1 MKISKLIALIFVGVC
16 IVACKPNSSKDTTTP
31 AETPVTATD
40 SISAGQA
47 PEPQIATQNL
57 RWKNVSVTEFGPSY
71 IFEDEDGNEIYYNY
85 IEFSGFEMDNNEYF
99 TTTRYDDRALPELK
113 LKEGIKDKWFKIKL
127 QPQMRESSGSGETL
141 EVDVI
146 VGIEPLQ

>member
-1 MKISKLIALIFVGVC
+1 MKISIYLTALTIIGTC
-16 IVACKPNSSKDTTTP
+16 LVACKSDRTQNATAEAPATLADSASKEQTP
-31 AETPVTATD
+31 TP
-40 SISAGQA
+40 QF
-47 PEPQIATQNL
+47 ATQNL
-57 RWKNVSVTEFGPSY
+57 RWKNVSVTEFWPSY

-113 LKEGIKDKWFKIKL
+113 LKEGIKDKWFKVKL